1 MTGQHPGPVEPPDA
15 ALNRAVKRMSLWTL
29 LRGIVP
35 LIAVSASLAGIY
47 LVMGLTS
54 SQEQTLYGV
63 PLLLGG
69 LVCAVVGL
77 RRRLADHRTADD
89 PTTHGFGLV
98 FLGWALTVVG
108 MLLPWYLVA

>member
-1 MTGQHPGPVEPPDA
+1 MTGQHPGPVGPADA
-15 ALNRAVKRMSLWTL
+15 ALNRAVKRMSLWAL

-47 LVMGLTS
+47 LAMGLGTE
-54 SQEQTLYGV
+54 QEQTLYGV

-69 LVCAVVGL
+69 LVCAVLGL
-77 RRRLADHRTADD
+77 RRRLADYRTADD